1 MKRQGLFTAV
11 ITPFSKDG
19 SEIDLVAFRNVIDR
33 QVKARVEGIVL
44 MGTTGESATVTL
56 EERQCLI
63 HEAKAIT
70 QGKVLLMA
78 GCGTSD
84 TATTIIQ
91 AKKSEEAGAEAL
103 QIVTPPYNKPSQEG
117 LFLHFKA
124 IHDAV
129 SLPIFIYNIP
139 GRTSV
144 NMEIATIK
152 RLFELERIAGIK
164 EASGN
169 LQQLA
174 DVIEALQDR
183 SCTILAGD
191 DSLALP
197 AIALG
202 AHGVMSVL
210 GNLFPHKMRALI
222 DAAIKGNLHQA
233 RTLHY
238 ELKSIM
244 QACFVETNPV
254 PIKYMMAKTI
264 SMNDTVRLPLAPL
277 TDKSRALIDSV
288 LTKNRIIDV

>member
-19 SEIDLVAFRNVIDR
+19 SEIDIAAFRTIIER
-33 QVKARVEGIVL
+33 QVNAGIEGIVL

-56 EERQCLI
+56 DERHCLI
-63 HEAKAIT
+63 QEAKALT
-70 QGKVLLMA
+70 KGKVLLMA

-84 TATTIIQ
+84 TTSTIIQ

-129 SLPIFIYNIP
+129 SIPIFIYNIP

-144 NMEIATIK
+144 NMEVATIK
-152 RLFELERIAGIK
+152 RLFELERMAGIK

-169 LQQLA
+169 LQQLT
-174 DVIEALQDR
+174 DVIEALKDR

-197 AIALG
+197 AVALG

-210 GNLFPHKMRALI
+210 GNLFPRKMKTLL
-222 DAAIKGNLHQA
+222 DAAIKGNMHQA
-233 RTLHY
+233 RALHY
-238 ELKSIM
+238 ELKAIM

-254 PIKYMMAKTI
+254 PIKYMMAKII
-264 SMNDTVRLPLAPL
+264 SMHDTVRLPLAPL
-277 TDKSRALIDSV
+277 TEKSRALIDSV
-288 LTKNRIIDV
+288 CAKIGIDDV